1 MALLGLGFKDSILA
15 AACSLVKGFRAFVS
29 RETRFGGPQTVRADG
44 REGTHG
50 YGPAILMG
58 IVGQQPTVRSRQIQ
72 APTQLSRR
80 IFRHEDALSRRPQI
94 DGSEPCLGRWS
105 AGIRPSCCNTLR
117 RQRITG

>member
-72 APTQLSRR
+72 AP
-80 IFRHEDALSRRPQI
+80 
-94 DGSEPCLGRWS
+94 
-105 AGIRPSCCNTLR
+105 PSCPGGYFGMKMPSQGVPKLMALNPV
-117 RQRITG
+117 